1 MLLTSQAITTP
12 NTLAT
17 LPIVLNNGIFS
28 SADIQANFTF
38 GSGGATVSAWVQTT
52 FDGGATWVD
61 AANFSFTTASAIKV
75 FNLNANTGV
84 VAPITPTNGTLT
96 ANTAVAEMIGNRWR
110 VLLTT
115 TGTYS
120 NTTLRI
126 DIAPRGPFQ

>member
-1 MLLTSQAITTP
+1 VLLTSQAITTP

-28 SADIQANFTF
+28 SAILQADFTY
-38 GSGGATVSAWVQTT
+38 GSGGTTVSAFVQTT

-61 AANFSFTTASAIKV
+61 AANFSFATASAIKA
-75 FNLNANTGV
+75 FNLNANAAV
-84 VAPITPTNGTLT
+84 IAPLTPANGTLT
-96 ANTAVAEMIGNRWR
+96 ANTAIAEMIGNRWR

>member
-1 MLLTSQAITTP
+1 VLLTSQAITTP

-75 FNLNANTGV
+75 FNLNANNWSCC
-84 VAPITPTNGTLT
+84 ADH
-96 ANTAVAEMIGNRWR
+96 A
-110 VLLTT
+110 
-115 TGTYS
+115 
-120 NTTLRI
+120 
-126 DIAPRGPFQ
+126 D